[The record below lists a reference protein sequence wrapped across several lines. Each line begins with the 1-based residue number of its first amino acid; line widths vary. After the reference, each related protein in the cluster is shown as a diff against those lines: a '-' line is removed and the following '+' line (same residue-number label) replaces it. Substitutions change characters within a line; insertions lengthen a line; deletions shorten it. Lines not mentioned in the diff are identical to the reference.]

1 MPAIAQAL
9 HMDRR
14 QQLCCTSNL
23 LVRSIVLRRCV
34 SSFVSFVLLFGL
46 MLLTTAVGG
55 GSIPN
60 EFMFV
65 PGVGDHLHSHTSLP
79 ETKRLPEYEFSG
91 TLTYFSRCV
100 FVSLCKIKYAM
111 DSCCGARQN

>member
-1 MPAIAQAL
+1 
-9 HMDRR
+9 MDRR
-14 QQLCCTSNL
+14 QQLCCTSNV
-23 LVRSIVLRRCV
+23 LVRSIVSPALCSLV
-34 SSFVSFVLLFGL
+34 WFVLLVGL

-55 GSIPN
+55 GCIPN

-91 TLTYFSRCV
+91 ILIYTFFIESFCV
-100 FVSLCKIKYAM
+100 HV
-111 DSCCGARQN
+111 

>member
-1 MPAIAQAL
+1 
-9 HMDRR
+9 MDRR
-14 QQLCCTSNL
+14 QQLCCTSNV
-23 LVRSIVLRRCV
+23 LVRSIVSPALCSV
-34 SSFVSFVLLFGL
+34 VWFVLLVGL

-55 GSIPN
+55 GCIPN

-79 ETKRLPEYEFSG
+79 ETKRFPEYKFSG
-91 TLTYFSRCV
+91 TLIFCSRCV

-111 DSCCGARQN
+111 ISCFGACQN